1 MSELAPKKSTRP
13 KSRKKKKMSDVDKA
27 VIEAMNYGRPSGTVY
42 IDDTGEER
50 MPESDFKDGGLVG
63 NQSKLDKN
71 NDGQIS
77 GADFKMMK
85 NGGRVKVKG
94 MAKGGRVKAKG
105 MAMGGKVKAK
115 GMAMGGKV
123 KAKGMAM
130 GGKVKAKGMAMGG
143 KVKAKGMAMGGKI
156 KSKGYALGGS
166 IKSKGAAMGGAGFG
180 AARSSGKAIVTY

>member
-27 VIEAMNYGRPSGTVY
+27 VIEAMNYGRPRGTVY

-130 GGKVKAKGMAMGG
+130 GGK
-143 KVKAKGMAMGGKI
+143 I

-166 IKSKGAAMGGAGFG
+166 IKSKGAAVGGAGYG
-180 AARSSGKAIVTY
+180 AARFSGKGTQIF

>member
-1 MSELAPKKSTRP
+1 MSDLAPKKSQRP
-13 KSRKKKKMSDVDKA
+13 KSRKKKKMTDIDKA
-27 VIEAMNYGRPSGTVY
+27 VIEAMNYGRPRGTVY

-50 MPESDFKDGGLVG
+50 TPERDFKDGGLVG
-63 NQSKLDKN
+63 NQCKLDKN
-71 NDGQIS
+71 KDGQIS
-77 GADFKMMK
+77 GADFKMM
-85 NGGRVKVKG
+85 NYGGKVTVKG
-94 MAKGGRVKAKG
+94 MAKGGR
-105 MAMGGKVKAK
+105 
-115 GMAMGGKV
+115 V

>member
-1 MSELAPKKSTRP
+1 MSSAPEKSTRP
-13 KSRKKKKMSDVDKA
+13 KSRKKKKMTDIDKA
-27 VIEAMNYGRPSGTVY
+27 VIEAMNYGRPRGTVY

-50 MPESDFKDGGLVG
+50 TPERDFKDGGLVG

-85 NGGRVKVKG
+85 NGGKVKV
-94 MAKGGRVKAKG
+94 
-105 MAMGGKVKAK
+105 
-115 GMAMGGKV
+115 
-123 KAKGMAM
+123 
-130 GGKVKAKGMAMGG
+130 KGMAMGG

-166 IKSKGAAMGGAGFG
+166 INSKGAAMGGAGFG
-180 AARSSGKAIVTY
+180 AARSSGKTIVTY